1 VPVYDKSKMATK
13 ADLEKLAAEL
23 NPLVKF
29 WDPLNLAEAEFWGD
43 SNQATIGWLR
53 QAEIKHGRVA
63 MFAFVG
69 YCVQA
74 NGYHW
79 PWPMTLSGDSFPA
92 MSSPPE
98 QWDAIPEAAKWQ
110 IMLTVAFLEGWDE
123 SQRAVHYMRGGQPG
137 AFPPLTGPNSA
148 MPHSVPFDLFDPFGL
163 SKNRSAEAKA
173 RGLKAELNNGRLAQ
187 IGIFGFL
194 AEAKV
199 EGSVPA
205 LSGLGIQHYSGDF
218 MGLRGGL
225 PHHARAR
232 VERPLHPVKR
242 DKKNRWNS
250 RGGFWATFFPLR
262 TAAFST
268 FASRWNRSRGLWAAH
283 KCAKRAEIGLAVL
296 CLLLLL
302 FCARFG

>member
-1 VPVYDKSKMATK
+1 MLRSIVLALSLASAAAFQPAVGRAARAVGLQGTSSNGFDLSGGVPVYDKSKMATK

-74 NGYHW
+74 NGYHC

-218 MGLRGGL
+218 MA
-225 PHHARAR
+225 P
-232 VERPLHPVKR
+232 
-242 DKKNRWNS
+242 
-250 RGGFWATFFPLR
+250 F
-262 TAAFST
+262 AADFHTMLAPALSALST
-268 FASRWNRSRGLWAAH
+268 Q
-283 KCAKRAEIGLAVL
+283 
-296 CLLLLL
+296 
-302 FCARFG
+302 